1 MGYAVLN
8 IKKGKGAGSGLG
20 NHIDRKVGSE
30 HSYHNADPS
39 RKELNRKYAP
49 NKYCKLVLA
58 RAVEERIKDGYKAD
72 RKIRTDAVKYCTT
85 ILSGSHLEMKRI
97 EKDEKKLDDWVN
109 ANYKFMASTYG
120 AENIVRFDLHLD
132 EKTPHL
138 HCCFVPITT
147 DGRLSA
153 KEVMGNKTNMAE
165 LQDNYAVAMK
175 QFGLK
180 RGLRSSKK
188 KHETA
193 QEYDARV
200 KNMLNPDQNT
210 ELIARAQE
218 RVEQVIRQPKVS
230 DRLNIDKFRDEA
242 VSSAKRLITSAL
254 EHQKKELAPFES
266 ENASLKREL
275 ARYKGHLNQ
284 MQKNFGEINRT
295 EYSVKHGKDEIL
307 FKRGNGELKVDVSLI
322 EKKLSK
328 ENYEFK
334 VEQILNLRCKEV
346 TNAYYQNAKSKND
359 LSIYRYD
366 DVKVLAKEIAQKV
379 HTYSESQT
387 HKIEGKNVDI
397 TISAKNTSSGKTA
410 YFIYYPDFEKTDG
423 DDKKIG
429 IYIPSVEEIASDLTS
444 SLFNEQQRLLTEIQ
458 RKERE
463 ELKRKNRDRGYGRG
477 MSM

>member
-49 NKYCKLVLA
+49 NKYCKFYFA
-58 RAVEERIKDGYKAD
+58 KAVEERLKDGYKSD
-72 RKIRTDAVKYCTT
+72 RKIRTDAVKYCTA
-85 ILSGSHLEMKRI
+85 ILSGSHIDMKLI
-97 EKDEKKLDDWVN
+97 EKDNEKMEAWVN
-109 ANYKFMASTYG
+109 ANYNFMASNYG
-120 AENIVRFDLHLD
+120 SENIVRFDLHLD
-132 EKTPHL
+132 EKTPHI

-153 KEVMGNKTNMAE
+153 KEVMGNKKDMTK

-193 QEYDARV
+193 QQYDARV
-200 KNMLNPDQNT
+200 KNTLNPDQNT
-210 ELIARAQE
+210 KLIALAQE

-242 VSSAKRLITSAL
+242 VASAKKLITNAL
-254 EHQKKELAPFES
+254 KHQKKELAPFES
-266 ENASLKREL
+266 ENASLKREV

-284 MQKNFGEINRT
+284 MQKNFGELNKT

-307 FKRGNGELKVDVSLI
+307 FKRGNGQFKVDVEFI
-322 EKKLSK
+322 EKELSK
-328 ENYEFK
+328 QNYEFK
-334 VEQILNLRCKEV
+334 VEQILKLRCKEV
-346 TNAYYQNAKSKND
+346 TNAYYQNAKNKND

-366 DVKVLAKEIAQKV
+366 DLKVLAKEIAQKV
-379 HTYSESQT
+379 HTYNESQT
-387 HKIEGKNVDI
+387 HKIEGKSVDI

-410 YFIYYPDFEKTDG
+410 YFIYYPDFEKTEG

-429 IYIPSVEEIASDLTS
+429 VYIPSVEEIAIDLTS

-463 ELKRKNRDRGYGRG
+463 ELKRKNKGQGYDGE